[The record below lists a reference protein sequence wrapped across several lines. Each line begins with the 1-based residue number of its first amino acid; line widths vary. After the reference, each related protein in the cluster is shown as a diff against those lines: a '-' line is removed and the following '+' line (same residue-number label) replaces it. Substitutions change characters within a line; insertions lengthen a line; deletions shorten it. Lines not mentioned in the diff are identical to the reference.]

1 MAGRL
6 HWGKMR
12 LTGALLLPLLLLAQ
26 DPAAEGM
33 KALDAGD
40 YAGAVKAFLRADA
53 ADYTTHFHLGLA
65 YSLLVKDA
73 EAAASYRKCLELKP
87 GLYEAELNLGV
98 VLLRQN
104 QNAEALALLKTAA
117 EKKPQEFRPRYYHAE
132 ALRESG
138 RFGEAEAEYRA
149 AIALDPKSAGA
160 QLGMG
165 RALSRLNRVDDTAA
179 AYREAVR
186 LDPSYREVLFELAAI
201 MEGAG
206 RKKEA
211 IELYAQFPDN
221 ATARERRGLLE
232 MESGDAAAAVA
243 SLEEAVKRNPDA
255 SNLYALATAYLRN
268 RQPDRSV
275 PLLEKAITLEPDNV
289 DLRMTYGRLLRDQ
302 RKYEPAARQFA
313 AVAKVRPK
321 SQEAWSELAAML
333 ILLEQYAPALG
344 ALDQLQALGVTNPAQ
359 DYFRALIYDRT
370 RQPKPALEH
379 YRKFLSAAGGK
390 FPDEE
395 FKARQRARILERELS
410 KK

>member
-1 MAGRL
+1 MQLGVTIL
-6 HWGKMR
+6 F
-12 LTGALLLPLLLLAQ
+12 PLLLLAQ
-26 DPAAEGM
+26 DPAKEGL
-33 KALDAGD
+33 KSLEAGD
-40 YAGAVKAFLRADA
+40 YAAAVKAFLRADA
-53 ADYTTHFHLGLA
+53 GDYATHFHLGLA
-65 YSLLVKDA
+65 YSLLEKDA
-73 EAAASYRKCLELKP
+73 EAIASYRKCLELKP

-117 EKKPQEFRPRYYHAE
+117 EKKPQEFRPRYYCAE

-138 RFGEAEAEYRA
+138 KFAEAETEYRA
-149 AIALDPKSAGA
+149 AVVLDPKSAGA
-160 QLGMG
+160 HLGLG
-165 RALSRLNRVDDTAA
+165 RVLSRLNRIEETAA

-186 LDPSYREVLFELAAI
+186 LDPAYREALFELAAI

-221 ATARERRGLLE
+221 ATARERKGLLE

-243 SLEEAVKRNPDA
+243 SLEEAVRRNPDA
-255 SNLYALATAYLRN
+255 TNLYALATAYLRN
-268 RQPDRSV
+268 RQPDKSV
-275 PLLEKAITLEPDNV
+275 PLLEKAITLEPENT
-289 DLRMTYGRLLRDQ
+289 DLRMTYGRMLRDQ
-302 RKYEPAARQFA
+302 KKYEPAARQFA
-313 AVAKVRPK
+313 AVAKTRPK

-333 ILLEQYAPALG
+333 ILLKRHAPALG
-344 ALDQLQALGVTNPAQ
+344 ALDQLQALGVNNPAQ
-359 DYFRALIYDRT
+359 DYFRALIYDQT

-379 YRKFLSAAGGK
+379 YRRFLAAAGGK

-395 FKARQRARILERELS
+395 FKARQRARILEKELS